1 MEWNNRLTKLL
12 GCKYPIME
20 GSLTGCGTWEFAAA
34 VSKTGADGCI
44 TAGVYKTPDG
54 LRDAIKKIRTLTDHF
69 TVNISIGGCPNID
82 GMFEVCFEEQVPCLE
97 TSVYRPDEYADRI
110 KKSGI
115 KWIHKGATVRFIKHA
130 ENLGADAVVLVG
142 LDGWGFKNI
151 RQLPTFT
158 SIAWARD
165 QIKVPLIAAGGIG
178 NGRTMA
184 AALAAGADGVYIG
197 SAIMATNECP
207 ISSRIKENMVKA
219 VPDEPELIRELV
231 APPAPENYKKIM
243 EARKT
248 LSFEKWIRA
257 MEAAMLKHEW
267 TGQRAMWEETVDELG
282 APSRE
287 GGPPRGPFSFCIA
300 YIHQIVSVQE
310 FIENMAKEAEEILE
324 GMAKQYKL
332 GKINH

>member
-1 MEWNNRLTKLL
+1 MEWNNKVTKLL
-12 GCKYPIME
+12 GSKYPIVE

-34 VSKTGADGCI
+34 VSKSGAEGCI

-54 LRDAIKKIRTLTDHF
+54 LRDAIRKIRTLTNHF

-97 TSVYRPDEYADRI
+97 TSIYRPDEYADRI

-115 KWIHKGATVRFIKHA
+115 KWIHKGATVHFIKHA
-130 ENLGADAVVLVG
+130 EKLGADAVVLVG

-151 RQLPTFT
+151 RQIPTFT

-197 SAIMATNECP
+197 SAIMATHECP
-207 ISSRIKENMVKA
+207 ISNRIKENMVKA

-231 APPAPENYKKIM
+231 APPSPESYKKIM

-248 LSFEKWIRA
+248 LPFEKWIRA

-267 TGQRAMWEETVDELG
+267 AGQKAMWEETVDDLG
-282 APSRE
+282 APTRK

-300 YIHQIVSVQE
+300 YINQIVSVQE
-310 FIENMAKEAEEILE
+310 FIENMVKEAEEILE
-324 GMAKQYKL
+324 GMVKQYKL
-332 GKINH
+332 GKIQ